1 MTKEFWQLRR
11 ETLSSRAFSAI
22 MISLSV
28 LALAGTAMAQ
38 EKPPVTYPPAL
49 PATSRTGSFGPTLTA
64 PGITPSFPA
73 PNTTTWTALGPAP
86 LNEGGAA
93 SGRIAGVAVDPNN
106 SSNIYVAAAGGG
118 VWQSTDGGSTY
129 TPLTDTQATL
139 SMGAIAVVP
148 SSTNSGK
155 LRIYAGTGEA
165 NNSLDSNF
173 GLGILMSNDS
183 GATWT

>member
-28 LALAGTAMAQ
+28 LALAGTAIAQ

-73 PNTTTWTALGPAP
+73 PNTTTWTALGPKLPIETTGDVPTGPPGDFPYRKFWAD
-86 LNEGGAA
+86 
-93 SGRIAGVAVDPNN
+93 VN
-106 SSNIYVAAAGGG
+106 SARDNPVFPRSEHHYLDRP
-118 VWQSTDGGSTY
+118 WPK
-129 TPLTDTQATL
+129 TPDR
-139 SMGAIAVVP
+139 
-148 SSTNSGK
+148 NH
-155 LRIYAGTGEA
+155 R
-165 NNSLDSNF
+165 
-173 GLGILMSNDS
+173 
-183 GATWT
+183 

>member
-86 LNEGGAA
+86 LNEGGSA
-93 SGRIAGVAVDPNN
+93 SGRIAGVAVDPTN
-106 SSNIYVAAAGGG
+106 SNIYVAAAGVG
-118 VWQSTDGGSTY
+118 VWQSTDGGATY
-129 TPLTDTQATL
+129 TPLTDAQSTL
-139 SMGAIAVVP
+139 AMGSIAIAP
-148 SSTNSGK
+148 SASNPGH
-155 LRIYAGTGEA
+155 LRIYAG
-165 NNSLDSNF
+165 
-173 GLGILMSNDS
+173 
-183 GATWT
+183 